1 MRQGRRVSCSQGDGM
16 QASVVGV
23 CLQSAESLA
32 TSRQKRGVYTTC
44 LPRLKLQCAHSNGQ
58 RQRLT
63 QLPDTRIE
71 SQAGG
76 VGRLPPGL
84 C

>member
-1 MRQGRRVSCSQGDGM
+1 M